1 MDGKDKDQA
10 HKPHQ
15 DIQDKRK
22 DESSN
27 PISHELASY
36 LIEG

>member
-10 HKPHQ
+10 QQPHQ
-15 DIQDKRK
+15 HIQDKGK

-27 PISHELASY
+27 PINHEDCHP
-36 LIEG
+36 I